1 MFKRVWRHKMLFG
14 VGLVALSIGFT
25 GCGGEGAHNQ
35 PASSGQPAPSGQ
47 PPAAS
52 HSGSHSPAYNQG
64 YEEGNQHMAPNI
76 SGRIDCG
83 FHAGHFF
90 NVARRDLD
98 DWIQGCM
105 DGIRDMN
112 AEGQSGGPGTPTPS
126 IDCSKPENRFNGA
139 CF

>member
-1 MFKRVWRHKMLFG
+1 MFERVWRHKMLFG

-25 GCGGEGAHNQ
+25 GCGGGGAHN
-35 PASSGQPAPSGQ
+35 QPAPSGQ

-64 YEEGNQHMAPNI
+64 YEEGNQHMAPHI
-76 SGRIDCG
+76 AIPADCYLAAGR
-83 FHAGHFF
+83 H
-90 NVARRDLD
+90 NVERRDSA
-98 DWIQGCM
+98 DWIQGCT

-126 IDCSKPENRFNGA
+126 VDCSNPENRFNGA

>member
-1 MFKRVWRHKMLFG
+1 MFELVWPHKMLFG
-14 VGLVALSIGFT
+14 VGLVALSIGFS

-35 PASSGQPAPSGQ
+35 PASSGQ

-64 YEEGNQHMAPNI
+64 YEQGNQHMAPN
-76 SGRIDCG
+76 SGLVDCRWSS
-83 FHAGHFF
+83 ARW
-90 NVARRDLD
+90 NVERRDLD

-126 IDCSKPENRFNGA
+126 IDCSKPENQFNGA